1 MNYIINV
8 IKKIIIMTGKN
19 IIQKELGNC
28 FWSGDMKF
36 KNARGKKTSWTKAE
50 AKSASRKFRHNNN
63 WKSEI

>member
-1 MNYIINV
+1 
-8 IKKIIIMTGKN
+8 MTGKN
-19 IIQKELGNC
+19 IIQKTLGNY

-50 AKSASRKFRHNNN
+50 AKKASRTIRYDNS

>member
-1 MNYIINV
+1 
-8 IKKIIIMTGKN
+8 MTGKN
-19 IIQKELGNC
+19 LIQKILGNY

-50 AKSASRKFRHNNN
+50 AKNASRKFRHNNS